1 MILSG
6 KIRQFKIIS
15 DVKIKTHESKLRD
28 SCVLFFKLNEKND
41 IDF

>member
-15 DVKIKTHESKLRD
+15 DVKIKTHESIKRFMRF
-28 SCVLFFKLNEKND
+28 VF
-41 IDF
+41 